1 MSTRPSPPAP
11 GPRSTPRSGAEG
23 GAPEDY
29 LRLHAARALEAMR
42 RRGNDLTVEVVHD
55 SRTSL
60 RRLRATVRTLPALVA
75 DPTAVDAALQEVAL
89 VLGAVRDVDVLS
101 ELLLPAADELTPDPA
116 AAPLRALLEHELA
129 ARRAAA
135 LAALAPA
142 AEAPRWQ
149 EAATLLQDWS
159 RTPPSLPRLDVAQA
173 LGEAEA
179 LTRRRLRAAGA
190 DPAALHSAR
199 KAAKRWRYAAEL
211 LAAEPAAAHH
221 RERAEAVQ
229 EELGLIQDLEIALGL
244 LDELEEEGA
253 GVGAAHAAP
262 AAVTSAPEAL
272 GGLAVLR
279 AALAARQRDLVNEVA
294 ARTHRPLP
302 EPSRGRVATRGS
314 AAPPAH
320 GGCPA
325 PDR

>member
-1 MSTRPSPPAP
+1 VSTQP
-11 GPRSTPRSGAEG
+11 GPGVEDGT
-23 GAPEDY
+23 PEDH

-42 RRGNDLTVEVVHD
+42 GVGTDLPVEVVHD

-75 DPTAVDAALQEVAL
+75 DPDAVDAALQEVAL
-89 VLGAVRDVDVLS
+89 ALGAVRDVDVLG
-101 ELLLPAADELTPDPA
+101 ELLLPAADELAPDPA
-116 AAPLRALLEHELA
+116 AAPLRALLAHELA

-149 EAATLLQDWS
+149 DAATLLREWS
-159 RTPPSLPRLDVAQA
+159 RTPPPVPPLDVAQV

-179 LTRRRLRAAGA
+179 LTRRRLRAAGP

-211 LAAEPAAAHH
+211 LAADPAAAAH
-221 RERAEAVQ
+221 RERAETIQ
-229 EELGLIQDLEIALGL
+229 EELGRIQDLEIALHL
-244 LDELEEEGA
+244 LDELGA
-253 GVGAAHAAP
+253 DDTASGADHAGQ
-262 AAVTSAPEAL
+262 AAVTASPGAL
-272 GGLAVLR
+272 RGLAVLR
-279 AALAARQRDLVNEVA
+279 ATLAARQQDLVTEVA
-294 ARTHRPLP
+294 ARTPRPRP
-302 EPSRGRVATRGS
+302 EPPRGRAATRGS
-314 AAPPAH
+314 AAPRGP